1 VSNFEFVLD
10 GFGGDWL
17 EATGRGKGLFVR
29 SVYQLFEE
37 LGPLG
42 KLVAVA
48 ERWLDL
54 AVVLERV
61 AVGVDEVGV
70 DHEPEVVSVV
80 SAVEAQ
86 SNSGSAQLDDGAQT
100 RRGCVA
106 RVEGLHFLVDLELV
120 GRGLSALAKAGP
132 CRCGGAGGEQVLG
145 PREVLVCFVM
155 GLDLNSRC
163 RQTLV
168 EGSELEIHLKF

>member
-1 VSNFEFVLD
+1 MSNFEFVLD